1 MAVNVFVIEPMRNCV
16 EGVTGEVRL
25 DVALTISPRECHL
38 AVLHHGQSCA
48 RYLPVGHRIDRE
60 LIELWSEGRN
70 GFAARDRLG
79 RHRKEPSTGV
89 T

>member
-38 AVLHHGQSCA
+38 AVLHHGQGCA
-48 RYLPVGHRIDRE
+48 RTFQSAIALIAVDR
-60 LIELWSEGRN
+60 
-70 GFAARDRLG
+70 AR
-79 RHRKEPSTGV
+79 E
-89 T
+89 